1 MSITLREQLVGVALF
16 YDAIKAIPVL
26 NEIPISE
33 IRSDD
38 ILLLQRLSKEA
49 AHQGICIVLGVNYHD
64 KKLVA
69 MHFLPDLKSNP
80 KPSFANSPDSAIYI
94 DNSADPEY
102 VVLCLRGIS
111 KTYDSL
117 NPPKYQIYDD
127 GDETVP
133 RDEFI
138 KENAIS
144 KYEHEKF
151 MRRYFMHFHSIP
163 FGYK

>member
-1 MSITLREQLVGVALF
+1 MSINLREQLVGLALF
-16 YDAIKAIPVL
+16 HDAIKAMPTL
-26 NEIPISE
+26 DEIPISE

-38 ILLLQRLSKEA
+38 ISLLQCLSKNA
-49 AHQGICIVLGVNYHD
+49 THQGICIVLGVNYYD

-80 KPSFANSPDSAIYI
+80 KPSFADSPDSAIYI

-102 VVLCLRGIS
+102 VVSYLRGIS
-111 KTYDSL
+111 NTYDSL
-117 NPPKYQIYDD
+117 KAPKYQIYDD

-133 RDEFI
+133 RDKFI

-151 MRRYFMHFHSIP
+151 MRKYFMHFHSIP